1 MRTIANA
8 AAAGA
13 VVSIALFLFS
23 WWARAF
29 DELVIFQLPRFWI
42 ASLLWGFP
50 GFSQYTPTHRGSF
63 LFPYVMVAVNTVF
76 YGLLAYVFLRFA
88 MPTARTEN

>member
-13 VVSIALFLFS
+13 VVSIVLFLFS
-23 WWARAF
+23 WWAHAF
-29 DELVIFQLPRFWI
+29 DELVIFQLPGFWI

-50 GFSQYTPTHRGSF
+50 GFPHYTPTHRGSF
-63 LFPYVMVAVNTVF
+63 LFPNLMVAVNTVF
-76 YGLLAYVFLRFA
+76 YGLFVCVFLLFVMR
-88 MPTARTEN
+88 TARSED